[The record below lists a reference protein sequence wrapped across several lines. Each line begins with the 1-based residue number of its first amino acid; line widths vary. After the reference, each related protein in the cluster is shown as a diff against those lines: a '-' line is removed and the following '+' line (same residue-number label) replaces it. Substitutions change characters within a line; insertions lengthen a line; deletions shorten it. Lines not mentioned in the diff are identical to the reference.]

1 MDELELTADAETGKP
16 LSVNALAIA
25 LAVVIGG
32 GLTVGAALVAVG
44 VFNPHY
50 VLNIVLWP
58 GRVEIHCELPV
69 LNPLYVVNMVL
80 QLAMVPF
87 AWGLWKGSRKAWLY
101 LQLMLG
107 VNLVAAA
114 LAGAIEPALLPA
126 AIIQYVVSIILWAW
140 LWEESVRAYLRRA
153 ANQAAVCDR
162 TGDRAWRS

>member
-107 VNLVAAA
+107 GQPGGRCPGRRHSAGTAAGRHHPVRRLHHPVG
-114 LAGAIEPALLPA
+114 LAGGRNRCGHLACRQP
-126 AIIQYVVSIILWAW
+126 S
-140 LWEESVRAYLRRA
+140 RR
-153 ANQAAVCDR
+153 V
-162 TGDRAWRS
+162 